1 MLVDLYSLLLCQ
13 MNKPASTLFALF
25 LMEDEDGNVTARSDF
40 VGEGKNAFDLGMEI
54 MGNLYFLESMNRK
67 HLRVEKCLLSSYHN

>member
-1 MLVDLYSLLLCQ
+1 MT
-13 MNKPASTLFALF
+13 KPATTLFALF

-40 VGEGKNAFDLGMEI
+40 VGQGENAFDLGMEI
-54 MGNLYFLESMNRK
+54 IGNLQFLESINRK